1 MVTLRIFVLCFLTSV
16 CSKGQAFKNG
26 PQKSTPDCPML
37 CKFPCLGMGSRDLKG
52 PQGLGPSLNLFPGP
66 QIPETEGDNQ
76 GGGGDGAGECPIQV
90 THERLWKRKGM
101 WTNCCCDHGHHELST
116 YSMPG
121 IVLSVLPMFFMLA
134 LSQAFEVG
142 FITPSMHMRMRSE
155 EDHAYIAQSHLSSKA
170 RAQI

>member
-1 MVTLRIFVLCFLTSV
+1 MP
-16 CSKGQAFKNG
+16 GNG
-26 PQKSTPDCPML
+26 IQ
-37 CKFPCLGMGSRDLKG
+37 G
-52 PQGLGPSLNLFPGP
+52 PQGTSGPGPSLNLFPGP

-142 FITPSMHMRMRSE
+142 FITPVCTWGCWVKKIMHTLPKVTWAAKPEHRSSSV
-155 EDHAYIAQSHLSSKA
+155 DPWVHLSWSA
-170 RAQI
+170 SAASESWEVTPAQCLVAMWSSWEL